1 MMKQF
6 KQFLRIGNMKQT
18 KRGYTIIEMLIV
30 ITLLTI
36 IMPAVFSIIYTLLSH
51 QMKIYRIIETKR
63 QGDRIMSFMKEK
75 IMRETMGIK
84 RANNTIR
91 CGSYTATPETTTNGN
106 DFLFMKTTDPAGPS
120 FSFYLVNS
128 TFFVQDTLGLPSIS
142 LHDSKVRISNF
153 QIECFRRNASTSPA
167 QPNKNVITV
176 GFTYTVEFVDNSP
189 TLLEGT
195 TSLQYQTKIRLR

>member
-6 KQFLRIGNMKQT
+6 KQFLRIGNMKHT
-18 KRGYTIIEMLIV
+18 SRGYTIIEMLIV

-51 QMKIYRIIETKR
+51 QMKMYRIIETKR

-75 IMRETMGIK
+75 IIREAMGIK

-106 DFLFMKTTDPAGPS
+106 DFLFMKSTDPNGDS
-120 FSFYLVNS
+120 FNFYLVNS
-128 TFFVQDTLGLPSIS
+128 TFFVQDTSGLAATS
-142 LHDSKVRISNF
+142 LHDTKVRVTNF
-153 QIECFRRNASTSPA
+153 QIECFRRNSSVSPS
-167 QPNKNVITV
+167 QPNKNIVTV
-176 GFTYTVEFVDNSP
+176 GFTYTVEYIDNSP
-189 TLLEGT
+189 TQSEGT